1 MNKSV
6 RVGEQIRSGQHEQ
19 IRSGRFG
26 MLTEELLVRKDISSN
41 AKIVYAVMKRESF
54 RAPVIYISNAR
65 IAERS
70 GLHRQHI
77 AEYLKQLEN
86 VGLIEKYGEPV
97 QQIRPYRFTDVEV
110 GSAATVEVKSN
121 RKTIATLKACGRC
134 QTPCK
139 PSKLTGWCKRCNE
152 EARNQRIT
160 REMVREEVAKA
171 L

>member
-6 RVGEQIRSGQHEQ
+6 RVDEQIRSGQPEQ
-19 IRSGRFG
+19 IRCGRFG
-26 MLTEELLVRKDISSN
+26 MLTEELLARKDISSN
-41 AKIVYAVMKRESF
+41 AKIAYAVMKMESF

-70 GLHRQHI
+70 GLHRQHV
-77 AEYLKQLEN
+77 AEYLKQLEA
-86 VGLIEKYGEPV
+86 VGLIKKCGEPV
-97 QQIRPYRFTDVEV
+97 QQIQPYRFTDLDIQPT
-110 GSAATVEVKSN
+110 AAIEVKSN
-121 RKTIATLKACGRC
+121 RKTIATLRACGRC
-134 QTPCK
+134 KTPCK